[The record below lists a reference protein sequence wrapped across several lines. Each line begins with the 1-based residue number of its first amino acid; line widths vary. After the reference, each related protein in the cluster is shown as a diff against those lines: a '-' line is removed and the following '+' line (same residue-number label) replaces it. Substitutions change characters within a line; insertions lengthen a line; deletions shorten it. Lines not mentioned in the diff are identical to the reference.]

1 MAAIRE
7 RAEVSD
13 VPEALQGF
21 PITMIAASLM
31 AISFLGFSG
40 ML

>member
-21 PITMIAASLM
+21 PITMITASLM